1 MFKVGD
7 KVRVLNT
14 VEHWAGLTGTIDEV
28 AKDFYYEYTV
38 LLQRPGDKY
47 GLNPMGFNEDELE
60 AMSCEGSRHSAHL
73 YPSLGAHGICTV
85 CSQIVPVYADGTAY
99 SHEME
104 VNDGPSIP

>member
-7 KVRVLNT
+7 KVRVLST

-28 AKDFYYEYTV
+28 AKDFHFEYTV
-38 LLQRPGDKY
+38 LLNRLDDPY
-47 GLNPMGFNEDELE
+47 ENNPMGFNEIELE

-73 YPSLGAHGICTV
+73 YPSLGAHGICPV
-85 CSQIVPVYADGTAY
+85 CGQIVPVYANGTAY